1 MKKYPRRR
9 SLEQATRKK
18 RKRNKLKRD
27 FKCHKTP
34 VVQRQQLLTRSLSL
48 SLYLLETHYNY
59 YNHCCCFA
67 AAAAASRSTRK
78 QKKLAAT
85 SKDGGRRQKT
95 TDDDDNAV
103 RTRGR
108 NETGISFLC
117 DRWPNVFLKSEKKP
131 DRSEKNNFLVNFFYP
146 GGIITLGLIF

>member
-1 MKKYPRRR
+1 MPRNSEISPPKKKKNQKQNR
-9 SLEQATRKK
+9 SWHLTSRTLKEIVGASNKKKK
-18 RKRNKLKRD
+18 RTRNKLKRD

-48 SLYLLETHYNY
+48 SLSLYLLETHYNY

-67 AAAAASRSTRK
+67 AAAAATASRSTRT
-78 QKKLAAT
+78 KKSSPAT

-103 RTRGR
+103 RTKR
-108 NETGISFLC
+108 T
-117 DRWPNVFLKSEKKP
+117 
-131 DRSEKNNFLVNFFYP
+131 
-146 GGIITLGLIF
+146 